1 VQETRRER
9 SLKEEGR
16 RHEVRGALKSW
27 DCLCVCVVEIS
38 RQIPCCGARPEPEN
52 NQIVII
58 GKSGGGGGGGN

>member
-1 VQETRRER
+1 M
-9 SLKEEGR
+9 KYEELLNHGI
-16 RHEVRGALKSW
+16 V
-27 DCLCVCVVEIS
+27 CVCVVEIS